1 MFRVAFFS
9 IFILMIVSSKGSATA
24 LDEFL
29 KNVKRTTLPNGLT
42 LLTCQQKGSGVVA
55 INTWVKAGYFNEPD
69 EVAGMA
75 HLFEH
80 MFFKGSKKFPG
91 AEQIAQ
97 QLALVGGLT
106 NAGTIYDS
114 TTYYFVVPY
123 EGFRRAME
131 IQADALINPLFNA
144 EELKKEAEVV
154 IEESNRKLDNPP
166 AVSTERMLAIAFQ
179 KHRIKR
185 WRIGSNEVLR
195 NIDRENLIAFF
206 QTLYRPENMI
216 LSIAGDISHEEA
228 LRVAKETFGRLPKGK
243 LDKQYG
249 PKEPPQTEFRYG
261 RSTADIKQGYSD
273 LGWHTV
279 GVGHKDELVL
289 DLLAAILGDG
299 RSSRL
304 YVNVVNPDAAST
316 INASHFTF
324 DDIGLLEIQASFDE
338 KNRNAV
344 DRKTLAEVERL
355 KAHGPN
361 AHELQLAKNKLE
373 SSLIFGLQDV
383 LGQSQ
388 TLAQFEARYGYEA
401 LSKRLAELQSITMQ
415 QIQDAAKR
423 YLTVENLTL
432 YHYAPKEA
440 PEMTRDQALLVVRE
454 ATASAPPAN
463 QATNIPAQ
471 VSPVKPATKN
481 SEVKQEK
488 LSNGVTLILQ
498 ERSGAPTISTGVYFK
513 GGRIY
518 ENSANAGITQL
529 LARSLQKGT
538 KSRTGEEIDSQIEYL
553 GTQINQDVQDDYFGL
568 NLTILRKNY
577 NAGAGLLADVL
588 LNPTFPKEGVE
599 EERFQQFAAIKRSLD
614 SSLQRPFQLASE
626 ALYGS
631 HPYGLPPHGYQTSVS
646 GITADSLRQW
656 WQRHAVAEETVVLI
670 VGDIS
675 AEEAKNQAEHFFG
688 KLPKR
693 SETWPAVPAPSM
705 PSARMEIVEYRDRK
719 QSAIVL
725 VFPTVVRTNPEWPAL
740 KLLGNVTSGLAGTF
754 FSELRGKQALAYTV
768 FARDTSRVGHGTFL
782 AYMATD
788 ATKEPQAREALL
800 KEIRHLATDGFD
812 QEDVNR
818 AKSSFAGATKISL
831 QTNEAV
837 LSNLATNYFFG
848 VGLDFTER
856 LLQQTQKI
864 TLEQLRETAK
874 KHLTR
879 DVFAS
884 GIQRGK
890 TEETPAGK

>member
-9 IFILMIVSSKGSATA
+9 IFVLMIFSAKGSATA

-29 KNVKRTTLPNGLT
+29 KNVKRTTLPNGLPV
-42 LLTCQQKGSGVVA
+42 LTSQQKGSGVVA

-106 NAGTIYDS
+106 NAGTIYDHTS
-114 TTYYFVVPY
+114 YYFVVPY

-131 IQADALINPLFNA
+131 IQADALINPLFNP

-166 AVSTERMLAIAFQ
+166 AVSSERMYATAFQ
-179 KHRIKR
+179 QHRIKR

-195 NIDRENLIAFF
+195 NINRENLIAFF

-228 LRVAKETFGRLPKGK
+228 VRVAKETFGELPKGK
-243 LDKQYG
+243 LDKNYG

-261 RSTADIKQGYSD
+261 RSTADIKQGYSV

-279 GVGHKDELVL
+279 GVGDKDELVL
-289 DLLAAILGDG
+289 DLLATILGDG

-304 YVNVVNPDAAST
+304 YVNVVSPDAAST

-338 KNRNAV
+338 KNRNTV
-344 DRKTLAEVERL
+344 DRKTLAEVERM

-361 AHELQLAKNKLE
+361 AYELQLAKNKLE

-383 LGQSQ
+383 LGQAE
-388 TLAQFEARYGYEA
+388 TLAQYEARYGYEA
-401 LSKRLAELQSITMQ
+401 MRKRLADLQAITTQ
-415 QIQDAAKR
+415 QIQDAARR
-423 YLTVENLTL
+423 YLSVEKLTL
-432 YHYAPKEA
+432 YHYTPKEV
-440 PEMTRDQALLVVRE
+440 PEISRDQALVAVRE
-454 ATASAPPAN
+454 AISAVPPA
-463 QATNIPAQ
+463 IPAKAL
-471 VSPVKPATKN
+471 SPEISAVRPATGN
-481 SEVKQEK
+481 SQVKQEK

-498 ERSGAPTISTGVYFK
+498 ERSGAPLVSTGVYFK
-513 GGRIY
+513 GGRIH
-518 ENSANAGITQL
+518 ENSGNAGITQL
-529 LARSLQKGT
+529 MASSMKKGT
-538 KSRTGEEIDSQIEYL
+538 KSRSAEYIDSQIEYL
-553 GTQINQDVQDDYFGL
+553 GTQINVDIQDDYFGL
-568 NLTILRKNY
+568 NLSILRKNY
-577 NAGAGLLADVL
+577 KAGVDLLADVL
-588 LNPTFPKEGVE
+588 LNPTFQKEGVE

-614 SSLQRPFQLASE
+614 SSLQRPFQLAGE

-631 HPYGLPPHGYQTSVS
+631 HPYGLPPLGYQTSVS
-646 GITADSLRQW
+646 GITSDSLRQW
-656 WQRHAVAEETVVLI
+656 WQKHVVAEDTVVLI

-675 AEEAKNQAEHFFG
+675 TEEAKTQTEHFFG

-705 PSARMEIVEYRDRK
+705 PAARMEIVEYRDRK

-725 VFPTVVRTNPEWPAL
+725 VFPTVVRTNPEWPVL
-740 KLLGNVTSGLAGTF
+740 RLLGNVTSGLAGTF
-754 FSELRGKQALAYTV
+754 FAELRGKQALAYTV
-768 FARDTSRVGHGTFL
+768 FARDSSRAGHGTFT
-782 AYMATD
+782 AYMATE

-800 KEIRHLATDGFD
+800 KEIRRLATDGFD
-812 QEDVNR
+812 QENVDR
-818 AKSSFAGATKISL
+818 AKSSFTGATKISL
-831 QTNEAV
+831 QTNQAI

-856 LLQQTQKI
+856 LLEQTKKI
-864 TLEQLRETAK
+864 TLEQLRDAAK
-874 KHLTR
+874 KHLTG
-879 DVFAS
+879 DVFVA

-890 TEETPAGK
+890 T